1 MPNTVEVTYE
11 DYDLLSGTSVLNLE
25 HLLNLFDQLNW
36 KQGTFMYFSIN
47 AVQVFQVYYHDSSRL
62 LLEVLND
69 SPLMIFDSKYVSKS
83 ECATLIEQC
92 FAAGQIDLTT
102 GFYKVQI
109 DKENLDQVM
118 SRK

>member
-1 MPNTVEVTYE
+1 MLNIVEVTYE

-25 HLLNLFDQLNW
+25 HVLNLFDQLNW
-36 KQGTFMYFSIN
+36 KKGTFMYFPID
-47 AVQVFQVYYHDSSRL
+47 AIQVFQVHHHDSSRL
-62 LLEVLND
+62 VLEVLND

-92 FAAGQIDLTT
+92 FATGQIDLTT

-109 DKENLDQVM
+109 NKESLDQVM
-118 SRK
+118 RRK